1 MLKIVIAGGAGF
13 IGSNL
18 AGYFLDKGEEVL
30 VIDNL
35 RTGKEENLN
44 NFNNINFV
52 RGSITDKKL
61 VEENLSGADV
71 VFNMAALVSVPESVD
86 KPLET
91 VEINTKGVI
100 NLLEASLKHNVKKVV
115 LSSSAAI
122 YGNNPQLPKKTNMF
136 PEPVSPYAITK
147 LSGEYFLNLYTKEH
161 DLKTVSLRYFNVYGP
176 KQDPKSQYAAAIPI
190 FIERSL
196 KNEKIIIYGDGQQTR
211 DFIYIDD
218 VVKANVSAFEKQDV
232 TGVYNVANGESITI
246 LELAQK
252 IIEATNS
259 KSAIK
264 FAGERKGDVKHSLAS
279 IESTREKLGFKPSVK
294 LEDGLMKTIQYFER
308 KLR

>member
-1 MLKIVIAGGAGF
+1 MKIVIAGGVGF

-18 AGYFLDKGEEVL
+18 ACYFAEKGEDVL
-30 VIDNL
+30 VLDNL
-35 RTGKEENLN
+35 RTGRKENIN
-44 NFNNINFV
+44 GFNNIRFV
-52 RGSITDKKL
+52 EGSITDKKL
-61 VEENLSGADV
+61 VEENLYGADV

-100 NLLEASLKHNVKKVV
+100 NLLDACLKHNVKKIV

-122 YGNNPQLPKKTNMF
+122 YGNNPELPKRTNMF

-161 DLKTVSLRYFNVYGP
+161 DLNTVSLRYFNVYGP

-190 FIERSL
+190 FIGRAL
-196 KNEKIIIYGDGQQTR
+196 KNKEIIIYGDGQQTR
-211 DFIYIDD
+211 DFIFIDD
-218 VVKANVSAFEKQDV
+218 VVKANVSAFEKLNV

-252 IIEATNS
+252 IIQATNS
-259 KSAIK
+259 KSEIK
-264 FAGERKGDVKHSLAS
+264 FSHERKGDVKHSLAS
-279 IESTREKLGFKPSVK
+279 IDETKEKLGFKPSVT
-294 LEDGLMKTIQYFER
+294 LEEGLFKTIKYFETR
-308 KLR
+308 LR

>member
-1 MLKIVIAGGAGF
+1 MKIVIAGGAGF

-18 AGYFLDKGEEVL
+18 ACYFAGKGEDVL

-35 RTGKEENLN
+35 RTGRKENIN
-44 NFNNINFV
+44 SFDSINFV
-52 RGSITDKKL
+52 EGSITDKRL
-61 VEENLSGADV
+61 VEESLSGADV

-100 NLLEASLKHNVKKVV
+100 NLLEACLKHNVKKMV

-122 YGNNPQLPKKTNMF
+122 YGNNPELPKRTEMF

-147 LSGEYFLNLYTKEH
+147 LSGEYFLNLYTKEN

-190 FIERSL
+190 FIERAL
-196 KNEKIIIYGDGQQTR
+196 KNKEIIIYGDGQQTR
-211 DFIYIDD
+211 DFIFIDD
-218 VVKANVSAFEKQDV
+218 VVKANVSAVEKLDV
-232 TGVYNVANGESITI
+232 TGVYNVANGSSITI

-252 IIEATNS
+252 IIETTNS
-259 KSAIK
+259 KSTIK
-264 FAGERKGDVKHSLAS
+264 FENERKGDVKHSLAS
-279 IESTREKLGFKPSVK
+279 IDETKENLGFKPSVK
-294 LEDGLMKTIQYFER
+294 LEEGLLKTIEYFEGR
-308 KLR
+308 MR